1 MRLKT
6 FAVAGS
12 DSIQIGYTPSELLFT
27 DISVVDAIKVTI
39 GGVGVTF
46 QLTGN
51 ANIVAY
57 ANMGKQSPSQLTK
70 IELTN
75 GLLSGKSTQIEIT
88 VTGATN
94 VYGSST
100 EKGDV
105 AIQVNEQTVQANSAE
120 IVEDFYA
127 VLFPN
132 AAINDQVTYSDI
144 EENFDDVVEIQEL
157 KARNSD
163 VDYNATAY
171 ITGEVFDKI
180 NFRPNAT
187 QVIVV
192 CKALTV

>member
-12 DSIQIGYTPSELLFT
+12 DSIQIGYTPAELLFT
-27 DISVVDAIKVTI
+27 DITVVEAIKVTI

-57 ANMGKQSPSQLTK
+57 ANMGKQSPSPLTK